1 MFKIKVLFLLCV
13 TAAASADDVVVLDNG
28 VMRMEVNRMGGAV
41 SRCVLAGSGLNPFSW
56 RAKRWNKN
64 DRSVKEGLFT
74 CFDRLGK
81 PSAADQARGIPF
93 HGEAA
98 SVEWKVLGK
107 GKSREGHLFLRMRC
121 MLPIAGMSLER
132 EYCLFKDSSVC
143 RVHDR
148 VRNNNPFP
156 KTYNLLMHP
165 SHAQPFLSRS
175 VLVDCNGATGFV
187 NSKEPS
193 EIPSDPIRWPE
204 IEYQSQR
211 LNLRMMTNGVPL
223 VVNYLCAEDAADG
236 WGCLSNPELGLMTG
250 FIWPVADYPWTR
262 IWQEWKDG
270 APSALGIEFSTTPL
284 GFPLEE
290 IERIGPL
297 LGQPTIETLA
307 PGEETVKTFHFF
319 LQKIPHNFTG
329 VGNAKLDDGALIV
342 EERKRGGGRQWS
354 IPCAD

>member
-1 MFKIKVLFLLCV
+1 MFKIQLLFLVCL
-13 TAAASADDVVVLDNG
+13 TAVASADDVVVLDNG
-28 VMRMEVNRMGGAV
+28 VMRMEINRMGGAV
-41 SRCVLAGSGLNPFSW
+41 SSCVLAGSELNPFSW

-74 CFDRLGK
+74 CFDRLGQ
-81 PSAADQARGIPF
+81 PSPEDKARGIPF

-98 SVEWKVLGK
+98 SVEWKVLG
-107 GKSREGHLFLRMRC
+107 RETSVAGHLLLRMQC
-121 MLPIAGMSLER
+121 ILPIAGMTLAR

-143 RVHDR
+143 RVRDR
-148 VRNNNPFP
+148 IRNDNPFP
-156 KTYNLLMHP
+156 KTYNLLIHP

-193 EIPSDPIRWPE
+193 EIPGDPICWPE

-211 LNLRMMTNGVPL
+211 LNLRTMTNGVPL
-223 VVNYLCAEDAADG
+223 VVNYLCAKDVTEG
-236 WGCLSNPELGLMTG
+236 WGCLSNPDLGLMTG
-250 FIWPVADYPWTR
+250 FIWPVSDYPWTR

-297 LGQPTIETLA
+297 LGHPTIETLS
-307 PGEETVKTFHFF
+307 PGGEVTKTFHFF
-319 LQKIPHNFTG
+319 LLEIPREFSG
-329 VGNAKLDDGALIV
+329 VGVVRIADGSLIV
-342 EERKRGGGRQWS
+342 EEHSG
-354 IPCAD
+354 ADNRCWVVPFAE